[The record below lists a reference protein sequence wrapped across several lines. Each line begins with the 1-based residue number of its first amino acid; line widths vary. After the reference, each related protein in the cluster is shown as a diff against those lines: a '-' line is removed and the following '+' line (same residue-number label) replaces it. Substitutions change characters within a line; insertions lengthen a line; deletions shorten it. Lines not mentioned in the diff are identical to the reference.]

1 MTARTCSLTWLWH
14 FVVKY
19 FQKPLGRATRRGR
32 MSGHRCSHPA
42 RTALRSALRSAVGAC
57 VDVGAPRAWCA
68 TLLKHLG
75 PGSEKFQHHAR
86 QPPNPHP
93 PLPVLQSV
101 FNFCW
106 SCAATREFGQRSTTP
121 RNRLELRFPGSSRFG
136 FELLWKRGAAQCAST
151 TAPGNRACGL
161 FCAVRGANR
170 AFILLPSLRQ

>member
-75 PGSEKFQHHAR
+75 PGSE
-86 QPPNPHP
+86 NI
-93 PLPVLQSV
+93 S
-101 FNFCW
+101 
-106 SCAATREFGQRSTTP
+106 TP
-121 RNRLELRFPGSSRFG
+121 RPTTTQSAPPAAGVAVRFQFLLVLRGHSRIWPEVNHTAEPFG
-136 FELLWKRGAAQCAST
+136 FT
-151 TAPGNRACGL
+151 IPGVIAFWVRA
-161 FCAVRGANR
+161 VV
-170 AFILLPSLRQ
+170 